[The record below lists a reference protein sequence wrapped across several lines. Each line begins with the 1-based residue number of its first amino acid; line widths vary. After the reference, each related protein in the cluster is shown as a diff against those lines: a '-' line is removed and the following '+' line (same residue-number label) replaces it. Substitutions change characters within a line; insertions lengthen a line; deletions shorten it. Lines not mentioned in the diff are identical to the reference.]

1 MAQGQNAYARLG
13 VAPTASNDQIK
24 NAYLGLAKR
33 YHPDRS
39 SAPGLAGLQPELQS
53 LFGLL
58 KDAYD
63 AIATAEA
70 RARYEA
76 QKAGGNKPA
85 TRKDEAVLSL
95 KMGEV
100 LLKKRD
106 FEGAINK
113 LPRSVDLDA
122 RDRKSTRLNSSHQI
136 ISYAVFCLKK
146 KNPRQ
151 ARRRHNRAA
160 RRPP

>member
-76 QKAGGNKPA
+76 QKAGGNKPS
-85 TRKDEAVLSL
+85 TRKDESLLSL
-95 KMGEV
+95 KIRGI
-100 LLKKRD
+100 LPKKRHLQ
-106 FEGAINK
+106 GA
-113 LPRSVDLDA
+113 LTTP
-122 RDRKSTRLNSSHQI
+122 
-136 ISYAVFCLKK
+136 
-146 KNPRQ
+146 
-151 ARRRHNRAA
+151 
-160 RRPP
+160 